1 VVCLERSA
9 GKEHTMLALTKRSF
23 SRIIGYLGYEIQR
36 KRRDEVP
43 KPFLAQKG
51 IINKHSPTIF
61 DVGAYVGAIAK
72 TYRRLYPNAVIHC
85 FEPFPDSFASLEE
98 NMRSDTNAT
107 YLHKIAI
114 SDKHQIVGLHCNMS
128 STTNSILATHDQ
140 AAKFWGNCLL
150 ETVEHIEVECT
161 TIDQFCTNHM
171 ISMIDIL
178 KLDIQGAEFRAL
190 KGAEKMLSK
199 QAVGL
204 IYTEI
209 IMAPTY
215 DGQYRIHD
223 YLNFLN
229 SLGYNLFG
237 IYNPIYH
244 DLRLIQVD
252 VIFVSRS
259 LTVC

>member
-1 VVCLERSA
+1 
-9 GKEHTMLALTKRSF
+9 MLALTKRSL
-23 SRIIGYLGYEIQR
+23 SRIFDYFGYEIQR

-51 IINKHSPTIF
+51 IINKPSPTIF
-61 DVGAYVGAIAK
+61 DVGAHVGAVAK
-72 TYRRLYPNAVIHC
+72 TYRRLYPDAEIHC
-85 FEPFPDSFASLEE
+85 FEPFPDSFAFLEE
-98 NMRSDTNAT
+98 NMRSDTNGT

-114 SDKHQIVGLHCNMS
+114 SDQHQIVPFHCNMS
-128 STTNSILATHDQ
+128 SPTNSILATHDQ

-150 ETVEHIEVECT
+150 ETVEQIAVECT
-161 TIDQFCTNHM
+161 TIDQFCKNNM

-178 KLDIQGAEFRAL
+178 KLDIQGMEFRAL

-209 IMAPTY
+209 ILAPTY
-215 DGQYRIHD
+215 DGQYVIND

-229 SLGYNLFG
+229 SFGYTLFG

-259 LTVC
+259 LTFC